1 MTQELERRYRAM
13 LEAGQIEEVQ
23 VLPFD
28 EVEFFY
34 VEDENFASNNDA
46 VQYIEE
52 NHEVKPQK
60 RNLVA
65 KISGALFGFAVL
77 PILTKQNALNF
88 HMTNAILELNKYT
101 EENDELHE
109 RIMELK
115 TEIGVLSARLKVLE
129 REKEQGQ

>member
-1 MTQELERRYRAM
+1 MTQELERRYKTKV
-13 LEAGQIEEVQ
+13 EAGQIEEVQ
-23 VLPFD
+23 VLPFE

-34 VEDENFASNNDA
+34 VEDESFASNNDA

>member
-1 MTQELERRYRAM
+1 MTQELERRYKTM

-23 VLPFD
+23 VLPFE

-34 VEDENFASNNDA
+34 VEDESFASNNDA

-52 NHEVKPQK
+52 NHEVKPLK
-60 RNLVA
+60 RILVA
-65 KISGALFGFAVL
+65 KISGALFGFVVL

-115 TEIGVLSARLKVLE
+115 TEIAVLSARLKVLE
-129 REKEQGQ
+129 REKEQSQ

>member
-1 MTQELERRYRAM
+1 MTQELERRYKTM

-23 VLPFD
+23 VLPFE

-34 VEDENFASNNDA
+34 VEDESFASNNDA

-52 NHEVKPQK
+52 NHEVKPLK

-65 KISGALFGFAVL
+65 KISGALFGFVVL
-77 PILTKQNALNF
+77 PILTKQNALHF

-129 REKEQGQ
+129 REKEQSQ

>member
-1 MTQELERRYRAM
+1 MTQELERRYKTM

-23 VLPFD
+23 VLPFE

-34 VEDENFASNNDA
+34 VEDESFASNNDA

-52 NHEVKPQK
+52 NHEVKPLK

-65 KISGALFGFAVL
+65 KISGALFGFVVL

-129 REKEQGQ
+129 REKEQSQ

>member
-1 MTQELERRYRAM
+1 MTQELERRYKTM

-23 VLPFD
+23 VLPFE

-34 VEDENFASNNDA
+34 VEDESFASNNDA

-52 NHEVKPQK
+52 NHEVKPLK

-65 KISGALFGFAVL
+65 KISGALFGFVVL

-115 TEIGVLSARLKVLE
+115 TEIDVLSARLKVLE
-129 REKEQGQ
+129 LEKEQSQ

>member
-1 MTQELERRYRAM
+1 MTQELERRYKAKV
-13 LEAGQIEEVQ
+13 EAGQIEEVQ
-23 VLPFD
+23 VLPFE

-34 VEDENFASNNDA
+34 VEDESFASNNDA

-109 RIMELK
+109 RILELK

>member
-1 MTQELERRYRAM
+1 MTQELERRYKAM

-34 VEDENFASNNDA
+34 VEDETFASNNDA

-129 REKEQGQ
+129 REKEQSQ

>member
-1 MTQELERRYRAM
+1 MTQELERRYKAM
-13 LEAGQIEEVQ
+13 LDAGEIEEVQ
-23 VLPFD
+23 VLPFE

-34 VEDENFASNNDA
+34 VEDESFASNNDA

>member
-1 MTQELERRYRAM
+1 MTQELERRYKTM

-23 VLPFD
+23 VLPFE

-34 VEDENFASNNDA
+34 VEDESFASNNDA

-52 NHEVKPQK
+52 NHEVKPLK

-65 KISGALFGFAVL
+65 KISGALFGFVVL

-109 RIMELK
+109 RIMKLK

-129 REKEQGQ
+129 LEKEQSQ

>member
-1 MTQELERRYRAM
+1 MTQELERRYKAKV
-13 LEAGQIEEVQ
+13 EAGQIEEVQ
-23 VLPFD
+23 VLTFE

>member
-1 MTQELERRYRAM
+1 MTQELERRYKAM

-129 REKEQGQ
+129 REKEQSQ